1 MSRAPLSLTSKSE
14 VVSVRLTT
22 DVLQRM
28 REAARATD
36 RSLGGMLRHAVRTY
50 AEQQA
55 TADTP
60 TDAVA
65 AGDR

>member
-1 MSRAPLSLTSKSE
+1 
-14 VVSVRLTT
+14 VRLTT